1 MLQIPDTM
9 PVLYSIL
16 NQVSLQKEIITSI
29 SLVKLSSFKEIVYRL
44 NLLSSRKSLQSLNS
58 NQLLLVKAKY
68 LLKSTDTI
76 SI

>member
-68 LLKSTDTI
+68 LLKSTNTI

>member
-58 NQLLLVKAKY
+58 NNFC
-68 LLKSTDTI
+68 
-76 SI
+76 